1 MTQALQVRPPQG
13 SSTISQ
19 QLSLIFTLADQI
31 KAKDVDL
38 ELIPDYSYNLLNIK
52 HLSGLDDDLLL
63 EMYELFIDFKADLEV
78 LEGKLAVDEL
88 QVRDTD
94 DYFGNPTT
102 EFFSEYTNK
111 ILWLE
116 NAVDVIGKELD
127 LRASSVKDNSF
138 NKILITA

>member
-19 QLSLIFTLADQI
+19 QLSLLFTLADQI

-138 NKILITA
+138 QSLAFA